1 MKCMKILVCGSGDP
15 QNNYAVALREL
26 GAEPVSKYAPEVDTN
41 YDGMILCG
49 GCDVDP
55 ARYGEEINGTGEI
68 DPVRDAA
75 EFALLDAF
83 VKAGKPVF
91 GICRGHQLMNVYFGG
106 SLHQHLPDAD
116 LHTMTSAGDNVHE
129 ITALQ
134 DSILGKLYGEKFF
147 VNSSHHQGVKR
158 LGDGLAATAFWQ
170 GEYIE
175 AFEHTKYPM
184 FGVQWHPERM
194 CFKHK
199 REDTV
204 SGDLVLKYFL
214 DLCRAHVKD
223 N

>member
-1 MKCMKILVCGSGDP
+1 MKRMKILVCGSGDP

-26 GAEPVSKYAPEVDTN
+26 GAEPVSKYAPEADTD

-75 EFALLDAF
+75 EFAILDAF

-129 ITALQ
+129 IAALQ

-147 VNSSHHQGVKR
+147 VNSSHHQGAKR

-214 DLCRAHVKD
+214 DLCQSHAKD
-223 N
+223 H

>member
-1 MKCMKILVCGSGDP
+1 MKRMKILVCGSGDP

-26 GAEPVSKYAPEVDTN
+26 GAEPVSKYAPEADTD

-55 ARYGEEINGTGEI
+55 ARYGEEINGAGQI

-75 EFALLDAF
+75 EFAVLDAF

-106 SLHQHLPDAD
+106 SLYQHLPDAD

-214 DLCRAHVKD
+214 DWCQSHAKD
-223 N
+223 H

>member
-1 MKCMKILVCGSGDP
+1 MKRMKILVCGSGDP

-26 GAEPVSKYAPEVDTN
+26 GAEPVSQYAPEADTG

-75 EFALLDAF
+75 EFAVLDAF

-214 DLCRAHVKD
+214 DLCQAHAKD
-223 N
+223 H